1 LPVKF
6 GTSGLRG
13 LATDLLVGAVETH
26 ARAFARYLRSG
37 QVDCPRGDI
46 LVASDLR
53 DSSPAI
59 KQQVMDALCAE
70 GFGAVDCGTV
80 PTPVLACAAMARSLP
95 AVMVTGSHIPAERN
109 GLKFYLATGEISK
122 VDEAAI
128 SALAGAVPAR
138 DVPHGAVA
146 TLTGLDDAY
155 LQRYRHCLPRAGD
168 AGFASGRF
176 SGFRI
181 GVFEHSTVARDMLV
195 EMLCQQG
202 AEVLRLGRSDA
213 FVALDTES
221 VASAVQQQLQAW
233 CAEHQL
239 FSIISADGDG
249 DRPLMTDER
258 GDLIRGDLLGIITAG
273 FLGADAAVTPLT
285 SNSGVERNM
294 GCPVLRTR
302 VGSPAV
308 IEGIEEAH
316 RKGYRTVVGFEANG
330 GVLLGDDV
338 TLGETTFPALPT
350 RDCFLPIFSVLSV
363 AARERVPLSHL
374 MQHFALPVAAAG
386 KLDPVPDPV
395 MRGFID
401 TLKNE
406 PALLQ
411 SLLMP
416 LGQVAAVDSRDGLR
430 VTLAG
435 GHVVFLRAS
444 GNEPALRCYV
454 EADSAAQA
462 ADLLQAALRRV
473 AGHLGL
479 AI

>member
-1 LPVKF
+1 
-6 GTSGLRG
+6 
-13 LATDLLVGAVETH
+13 
-26 ARAFARYLRSG
+26 
-37 QVDCPRGDI
+37 VDCPRGDI

-59 KQQVMDALCAE
+59 KQQVVDALCAE

-95 AVMVTGSHIPAERN
+95 AVMVTGSHIPAARN

-128 SALAGAVPAR
+128 SALAGADAGPAR

-146 TLTGLDDAY
+146 THTGLDDTY
-155 LQRYRHCLPRAGD
+155 LQRYRHRLPHDDD
-168 AGFASGRF
+168 AGLAAGRF

-202 AEVLRLGRSDA
+202 AEVLRLGRSDT

-221 VASAVQQQLQAW
+221 VASDVQQQLRAW

-239 FSIISADGDG
+239 FSIVSADGDG

-273 FLGADAAVTPLT
+273 FLGADAAVTPVT

-294 GCPVLRTR
+294 SCAVLRTR

-316 RKGYRTVVGFEANG
+316 RKGYRTIVGFEANG

-338 TLGETTFPALPT
+338 TLGETVFPALPT

-363 AARERVPLSHL
+363 AAREGVPLSHL
-374 MQHFALPVAAAG
+374 VRHFALPVAASG
-386 KLDPVPDPV
+386 KLNPVPDPV

-406 PALLQ
+406 PAHLQ

-416 LGQVAAVDSRDGLR
+416 LGQVVAVDSRDGLR

-479 AI
+479 AV